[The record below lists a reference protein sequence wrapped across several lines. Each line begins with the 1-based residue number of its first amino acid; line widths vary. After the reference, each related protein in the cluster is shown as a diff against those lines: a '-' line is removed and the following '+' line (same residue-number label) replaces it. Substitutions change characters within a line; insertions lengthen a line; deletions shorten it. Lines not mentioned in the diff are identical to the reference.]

1 MGKLDG
7 KVAVVTGGTA
17 GIGKGI
23 TRVFLEDGAKV
34 VFCGRR
40 AEKGEAIER
49 ELRDEGFDV
58 TFVRA
63 DMTVSADIENL
74 LDATLK
80 AYGHVDILVNNA
92 GVMHQVS
99 MMNLDMAKDYDA
111 VMNVNLRAYFETI
124 TVIGSKIG
132 KGGSIINIASIG
144 GIGGAYPVATYG
156 ASKAAVISLTK
167 SCAKEV
173 AAAGVRVNAI
183 CPGVIFSEMM
193 DPESEFTKMSVSM
206 VPMGRGGQPREIGT
220 VASFLA
226 SDEASFVTGDYI
238 VVDGGQTA

>member
-7 KVAVVTGGTA
+7 KVAIVTGGTA
-17 GIGKGI
+17 GIGEGI
-23 TRVFLEDGAKV
+23 TRVFLEEGARV

-40 AEKGEAIER
+40 AEKGEKIAEG
-49 ELRDEGFDV
+49 LRAEGHDV
-58 TFVRA
+58 TFVHA
-63 DMTVSADIENL
+63 DMTSSEDIHHL
-74 LDATLK
+74 LDATLET
-80 AYGHVDILVNNA
+80 YGKVDILVNNA

-99 MMNLDMAKDYDA
+99 MMNLDMAKDYDQ
-111 VMNVNLRAYFETI
+111 VMNVNLRAYFESI
-124 TVIGSKIG
+124 TVIGSKIAT
-132 KGGSIINIASIG
+132 GGSIINIASIG
-144 GIGGAYPVATYG
+144 GLGGAYPVATYG

-173 AAAGVRVNAI
+173 AAKGVRVNAI

-193 DPESEFTKMSVSM
+193 DPDSEFTKMSASM

-220 VASFLA
+220 VAAFLA